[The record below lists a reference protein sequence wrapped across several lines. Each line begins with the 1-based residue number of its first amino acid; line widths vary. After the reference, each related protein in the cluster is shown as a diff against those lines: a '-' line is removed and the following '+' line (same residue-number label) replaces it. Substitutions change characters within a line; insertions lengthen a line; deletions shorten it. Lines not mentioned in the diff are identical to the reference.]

1 MPDTYADSPTRAK
14 RTHSTEYRSS
24 DVASSRVTLTEDIP
38 VVSEVT
44 LDSLIDTVLA
54 PIPEELMTNVCEEL
68 VSAGCI
74 DTSDVNNP
82 KWRCM
87 TQNPSTSARQE
98 GEAFEFLQ
106 TITEDIAHHSQSQIP
121 PSNLHRRLRIAGNV
135 TPLGARRNTS
145 RPDGYFYLGDSALN
159 TAQWND
165 IVMPMEFKKKRTS
178 QNQIDDFVKVMW
190 SMHHIM
196 RNDPCRR
203 FVHGLTCEDTKA
215 RLWFNNRC
223 DVIVSEEFDLNK
235 DWKSLVRI
243 VLSILL
249 ANPIQLGYDPS
260 IKIAPPTGTEPSYD
274 ITVYNPD
281 TGETTIYRTTGMLSD
296 IGVDSM
302 VGRGTRVWKVQ
313 KLVNGVPTLPE
324 YVLKD
329 TWVYADREAEHIM
342 LIEIREEQPSYA
354 QHFLTPLDYGYVPLD
369 PNLPSVPDNTDNMLG
384 GRKSLRPTG
393 KVIELRGR
401 APSAAALCLKTSSTT
416 RDSVG
421 CFDEVPSSPQGGF
434 RDFGYLSKHP
444 RRHYRIVFEE
454 CGAPVHDLR
463 KFKDIFV
470 AIQGGWRGLH
480 AVHISKRVHRDVSSG
495 NILLVPA
502 SGSLQER
509 GVITDLEYAKVI
521 RDTSMSH
528 DVKTGTATFMATEVA
543 AMEHKRLGLLQ
554 ASNLAALTLEELDL
568 IKQGKEGSPPLEPTL
583 PPFRHNAL
591 HDMESIWWLCIWVI
605 FYLVPTKESA
615 RKYYSNYR
623 DLFKHPDP
631 DRKHK
636 FISGQQVYRILTTHL
651 PEPFVL
657 IMKNWSRIL
666 NSYYSI
672 CYRNH
677 DASTTR
683 LEPICVDINTV
694 QASYKD
700 GETFIE
706 QLIKEASNF
715 PSYLM
720 AVPELVKVPGGK
732 KVALKPLFTS
742 KPSLVL
748 DCVEL
753 PPPRKRQR
761 VTTTSG

>member
-178 QNQIDDFVKVMW
+178 QNQIDA
-190 SMHHIM
+190 SQSL
-196 RNDPCRR
+196 CC
-203 FVHGLTCEDTKA
+203 GLD
-215 RLWFNNRC
+215 
-223 DVIVSEEFDLNK
+223 

-281 TGETTIYRTTGMLSD
+281 TGETTIYRTTRMLSD

-470 AIQGGWRGLH
+470 AIQGGWR
-480 AVHISKRVHRDVSSG
+480 
-495 NILLVPA
+495 A

-683 LEPICVDINTV
+683 LEPIRVDINTV